1 MKVREE
7 SLVLQNVIC
16 VEEVIPHDEW
26 YKPVIGL
33 RTNLVS
39 HDIYHTSPVVFK
51 VEEFEDEPNFG
62 KYSYYISINTFVEE
76 KEFFTQQDTLE
87 IGPAIWVRCADV
99 DELDDAYELLEIY
112 AKERHWKLE
121 YPFYHVVFD
130 VFDDV
135 IIDVY
140 AVVKGVDVDSW

>member
-7 SLVLQNVIC
+7 SLILQNVIC
-16 VEEVIPHDEW
+16 VEEIISHDEW

-39 HDIYHTSPVVFK
+39 HNLYHTSPIVFK

-62 KYSYYISINTFVEE
+62 KYSYYISINTLVEE
-76 KEFFTQQDTLE
+76 EEFFTQQDTLE
-87 IGPAIWVRCADV
+87 IGPAIWVRCAEV
-99 DELDDAYELLEIY
+99 EELDDAYELLESY
-112 AKERHWKLE
+112 AKERDWELE
-121 YPFYHVVFD
+121 QPFYHVVFD

-135 IIDVY
+135 IMDVY
-140 AVVKGVDVDSW
+140 AIVKGADVDSW